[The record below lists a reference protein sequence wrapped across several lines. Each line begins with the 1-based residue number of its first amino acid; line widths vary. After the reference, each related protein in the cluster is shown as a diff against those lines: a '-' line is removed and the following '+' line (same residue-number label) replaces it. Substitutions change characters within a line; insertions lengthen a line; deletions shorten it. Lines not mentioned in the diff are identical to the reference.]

1 MITCESG
8 VGGCGVEAGTAGG
21 DVVRVVEVVETQGA
35 GHDLWWEQRQDLDED
50 QAGEQDG
57 CGGEHCCFELGTAVL
72 GITVSNC
79 WGEERKGIVKKG
91 IIRIPIIFLFQ
102 DEGDDHVDDQ
112 VTGKWY
118 YCVPLE
124 KHCNEAS

>member
-1 MITCESG
+1 MITCGSG
-8 VGGCGVEAGTAGG
+8 IGCGYVEAGAAGG

-57 CGGEHCCFELGTAVL
+57 CGGEHCCLELGTAML
-72 GITVSNC
+72 EFTVRDC
-79 WGEERKGIVKKG
+79 WGEKRDGIVKKG
-91 IIRIPIIFLFQ
+91 TIRIPMIFLFQ

-112 VTGKWY
+112 VTGEWY
-118 YCVPLE
+118 NCIPLE
-124 KHCNEAS
+124 KRCNEGS

>member
-1 MITCESG
+1 MAITHGVPVDWFTKAPLMITCESG

-57 CGGEHCCFELGTAVL
+57 C
-72 GITVSNC
+72 
-79 WGEERKGIVKKG
+79 
-91 IIRIPIIFLFQ
+91 
-102 DEGDDHVDDQ
+102 
-112 VTGKWY
+112 
-118 YCVPLE
+118 
-124 KHCNEAS
+124 